1 MLLLVAALLLCVGES
16 SSSTNSPKGQGEA
29 IFMGVIPVLVASV
42 ISGLASTLCQWAS
55 QVCKDLILA

>member
-16 SSSTNSPKGQGEA
+16 SSSSSSPKGQGEA
-29 IFMGVIPVLVASV
+29 IFMGVIPVLVASI

-55 QVCKDLILA
+55 QVGKDLTLA